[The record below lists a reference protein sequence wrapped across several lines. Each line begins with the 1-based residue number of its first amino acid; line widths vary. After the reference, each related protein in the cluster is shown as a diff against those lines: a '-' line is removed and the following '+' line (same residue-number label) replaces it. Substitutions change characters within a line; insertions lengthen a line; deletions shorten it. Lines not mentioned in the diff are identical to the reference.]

1 MTQSAISLTQVRF
14 RWNRRSDWAL
24 DIADMSVE
32 AGERVFVAGHS
43 GSGKST
49 LLNLLG
55 GIVTPEGGEVRI
67 LGEAVSGLSGSK
79 RDNFRADNI
88 GFIFQMFNLVPYLTV
103 MENVLLPCRFS
114 ERRRRMASRDG
125 APSSEARRL
134 LERMGIKTTSMA
146 SRRVTELSVGQQQ
159 RVAAAR
165 ALIGQPA
172 IVIADEPTSAL
183 DADSQQAFL
192 KLMFDEIA
200 ESGATLVFVSHD
212 RRLESG
218 FDRTLSLG
226 ALNRSAMP
234 KSC

>member
-32 AGERVFVAGHS
+32 AGERVFVAGPS

-134 LERMGIKTTSMA
+134 LERMGIETTSMA

-212 RRLESG
+212 RRLENG

-234 KSC
+234 KPC

>member
-1 MTQSAISLTQVRF
+1 MTQSAISLSQVRF
-14 RWNRRSDWAL
+14 RWNRRSNWAL
-24 DIADMSVE
+24 DIADMSIE
-32 AGERVFVAGHS
+32 TGERVFVAGPS

-55 GIVTPEGGEVRI
+55 GIVTPEGGEVRV
-67 LGEAVSGLSGSK
+67 LGETVSGLSGTD
-79 RDNFRADNI
+79 RDRFRADNI

-103 MENVLLPCRFS
+103 IENVLLPCRFS

-125 APSSEARRL
+125 EPASEALRL
-134 LERMGIKTTSMA
+134 LGRMGLEAPAMA
-146 SRRVTELSVGQQQ
+146 GRPVTELSVGQQQ

-172 IVIADEPTSAL
+172 IVVADEPTSAL

-226 ALNRSAMP
+226 ELNRSAIP
-234 KSC
+234 IPC